1 MHHAR
6 VDCWVAATTF
16 SFAFLAIAVVPC
28 SIGVALSDAAA
39 VVSDITRTLAAACW
53 KGAMLEA
60 LDWDR
65 AMLEALAWDGAVLEA
80 LAWGEDDIA
89 SLELLGPACLLPC
102 QQHNI

>member
-16 SFAFLAIAVVPC
+16 SCAFLAIAVVPC

-39 VVSDITRTLAAACW
+39 VVSDITCTLAAACW
-53 KGAMLEA
+53 EG
-60 LDWDR
+60 
-65 AMLEALAWDGAVLEA
+65 AMLEALAWDGAVREA
-80 LAWGEDDIA
+80 LAWDGAVVDSLAWGEDDIA
-89 SLELLGPACLLPC
+89 SLELLGLACLLSC